1 MQRYTCCVAS
11 VLTVTSLDPI
21 VCFEPPPDTNVPRK
35 PAVAVASGPYVFIYR
50 NLRPYFK
57 FTLPPVELTQQETH
71 IWQDLRNGKCDSTQ
85 AYELL
90 SMERYGGA
98 SGVCVCVAQ
107 GVSKKAHTA
116 HMHSQRQWRVL
127 ELSVAGLAG
136 P

>member
-1 MQRYTCCVAS
+1 M
-11 VLTVTSLDPI
+11 
-21 VCFEPPPDTNVPRK
+21 
-35 PAVAVASGPYVFIYR
+35 ASGPYVFIYR

-98 SGVCVCVAQ
+98 AGVCVCVAQ

-127 ELSVAGLAG
+127 ELAVAGLAG